1 MRAIDR
7 LNLLDRIGRELQ
19 SRMTYTDIDVYLA
32 AFGVDTKKKTSSGN
46 SKWLYVK
53 ELLSD
58 ATESVLFDI
67 AIELGIEHSFQASR
81 GIQLR
86 QSKFWVP
93 GYFRLFISHL
103 SPFKGTA
110 AQLQTAL
117 LDFGITAFVA
127 HKDIEPTK
135 EWQDEIEKG
144 LFSMEALAAILT
156 PGFRESNWT
165 DQETGVAIGRDV
177 LVIPIMRGIDPYG
190 FIAKYQGLQGTGKT
204 VRQVADGVFQ
214 ILANHPKTKPR
225 LAESLVDQILLVG
238 DIMSGLQKLNLL
250 RRIETLPEQ
259 YLEKLRDGLANNQQL
274 SASQEMKTVLNDM
287 LRERGLNTL
296 SEQLAVAD
304 LTDDDVPF

>member
-1 MRAIDR
+1 
-7 LNLLDRIGRELQ
+7 
-19 SRMTYTDIDVYLA
+19 MTYSDIDVYLK
-32 AFGVDTKKKTSSGN
+32 AFGVDTKKKTSSTN

-58 ATESVLFDI
+58 AAESTLFELAD
-67 AIELGIEHSFQASR
+67 ELGIEHSFQNSR
-81 GIQLR
+81 GIELR

-103 SPFKGTA
+103 SPFKETA
-110 AQLQTAL
+110 AKLQIAL

-127 HKDIEPTK
+127 HNDIEPTK
-135 EWQDEIEKG
+135 EWQEEIEKG

-177 LVIPIMRGIDPYG
+177 LVIPIMRGINPYG
-190 FIAKYQGLQGTGKT
+190 FIAKYQGLMGAGKT

-225 LAESLVDQILLVG
+225 LAESLVDQILLAHNIV
-238 DIMSGLQKLNLL
+238 SGLQKLNLL

-259 YLEKLRDGLANNQQL
+259 YLEKLRDGIVNNQQL
-274 SASQEMKTVLNDM
+274 SASGDVNRALNDM
-287 LRERGLNTL
+287 LRERGLSTL
-296 SEQLAVAD
+296 SEQQAVGD
-304 LTDDDVPF
+304 LTDDDIPF

>member
-19 SRMTYTDIDVYLA
+19 SRMTYTDIDIYLT
-32 AFGVDTKKKTSSGN
+32 AFGIDTKKSTTSTN

-58 ATESVLFDI
+58 APESTLFELADQ
-67 AIELGIEHSFQASR
+67 LGIEHSFQSSR
-81 GIQLR
+81 GVELR

-103 SPFKGTA
+103 SPFKETA

-135 EWQDEIEKG
+135 EWQEEIEKG

-156 PGFRESNWT
+156 PEFRESNWT
-165 DQETGVAIGRDV
+165 DQETGVAIGGDV

-190 FIAKYQGLQGTGKT
+190 LIAKYQGLQGAGKT
-204 VRQVADGVFQ
+204 VRQVADRLFR
-214 ILANHPKTKPR
+214 ILGK
-225 LAESLVDQILLVG
+225 S
-238 DIMSGLQKLNLL
+238 S
-250 RRIETLPEQ
+250 
-259 YLEKLRDGLANNQQL
+259 
-274 SASQEMKTVLNDM
+274 
-287 LRERGLNTL
+287 
-296 SEQLAVAD
+296 
-304 LTDDDVPF
+304 